1 MKNYYIMNTKTLY
14 TSPETT
20 HTLVEM
26 EGQICAGSE
35 VTKINSG
42 APNVE
47 VDKWDSIENGVTF
60 D

>member
-1 MKNYYIMNTKTLY
+1 MNTKPLY

-47 VDKWDSIENGVTF
+47 VDEWDSIENGVTF